1 MKNEWEY
8 TQWLLTLSSQERRE
22 LRIRSVSWIRDGLR
36 HGSIRKEEAQRT
48 IPLSDLQTLLDELVI
63 EERYEDCGDVFNL
76 MKELWNYQS
85 ENGELEMENTSSHS
99 L

>member
-1 MKNEWEY
+1 MNEWEY
-8 TQWLLTLSSQERRE
+8 TQWLLSLTPQERRE
-22 LRIRSVSWIRDGLR
+22 LRINSVSWIREGLKT
-36 HGSIRKEEAQRT
+36 GSIRLEEARNT
-48 IPLSDLQTLLDELVI
+48 IALSDLQTLLDELVI
-63 EERYEDCGDVFNL
+63 EERYEDCGEVFNL